1 MRFKKISTRMLAII
15 VPILILSMGILTIIS
30 VRDSSSTI
38 SEQINERM
46 TAELSAAEENIE
58 ESLTGVSTMAETIA
72 HAVKATYK
80 GMGMAGFEQM
90 LGDIIQ
96 SNSIVMGSGIWFE
109 PYVYNKNQE
118 YMGPYIYKDGDKTT
132 VTYDYSNA
140 EYDYFSQDYYT
151 MAKNSTSPII
161 TDPYYDPTS
170 GVIMSSCSAP
180 ILDDDGTFLGC
191 VTVDMELSS
200 VSGMVEGIRVGTNG
214 RAILLDSKGVYL
226 AGVSQDK
233 ISGGQLI
240 TSDSNSSLASAGTTV
255 MSAKS
260 GTTVY
265 TSQEFGTEDI
275 YFTTIPTTGWK
286 VLIQMPQSERDEPVR
301 NLAIIMIVIAAVFI
315 VVEIVIVILQVRGIA
330 KGIGKVKN
338 FAGILAEGDFT
349 VEPIEV
355 RTRDELGVMST
366 SLNDMYDNNK
376 GVISGIA
383 GYSQEIDEASRRLSG
398 ASQELND
405 QFEVIQDQMNN
416 VNEAMMTTSA
426 ATEEVNASTE
436 EVLSNV
442 NLLAGE
448 ADSCMDMSR
457 EIMKRADGIE
467 AQSQASFEMAQKLT
481 REFSERLGESI
492 KDAAVVESISEMADA
507 ISNIAEQVNL
517 LSLNASIEAAR
528 AGDAGRG
535 FAVVA
540 TEIGNLAGST
550 SETVGKIQVTIHQV
564 QEAFSAL
571 TDAANGILGFV
582 QDTVAPDYDNFVKV
596 AEQYGNDAKSFE
608 TASSS
613 ISNMSDNIKSIMSEV
628 TDAIQNIAEAT
639 QDTTNISTQI
649 MDSIEVV
656 SGHVTEV
663 SSMSSSQQQ
672 IADSL
677 AEMVGRFKI

>member
-1 MRFKKISTRMLAII
+1 M
-15 VPILILSMGILTIIS
+15 
-30 VRDSSSTI
+30 
-38 SEQINERM
+38 
-46 TAELSAAEENIE
+46 
-58 ESLTGVSTMAETIA
+58 
-72 HAVKATYK
+72 ATY
-80 GMGMAGFEQM
+80 
-90 LGDIIQ
+90 
-96 SNSIVMGSGIWFE
+96 
-109 PYVYNKNQE
+109 
-118 YMGPYIYKDGDKTT
+118 
-132 VTYDYSNA
+132 
-140 EYDYFSQDYYT
+140 
-151 MAKNSTSPII
+151 STSPII

-240 TSDSNSSLASAGTTV
+240 TSDSNSSLASA
-255 MSAKS
+255 

-596 AEQYGNDAKSFE
+596 AEQYGNDAKSFG

-677 AEMVGRFKI
+677 AEMVGRFKL

>member
-1 MRFKKISTRMLAII
+1 MRFKKISTRMLSII

-109 PYVYNKNQE
+109 PYVYSKNQE
-118 YMGPYIYKDGDKTT
+118 YMGPYIYKDGDRTT

-151 MAKNSTSPII
+151 MAKNSKTPII

-200 VSGMVEGIRVGTNG
+200 VSGMVEGIKVGQNG
-214 RAILLDSKGVYL
+214 RAMLLDSNGTYL
-226 AGVSQDK
+226 AGVSQEK
-233 ISGGQLI
+233 ISAGQRI
-240 TSDSNSSLASAGTTV
+240 TADSNSSLASAGNTI
-255 MSAKS
+255 MSSNS

-265 TSQEFGTEDI
+265 TSAEYGEEDI
-275 YFTTIPTTGWK
+275 YYTTIPTTSWK
-286 VLIQMPQSERDEPVR
+286 VLIQMPQSERDAPVR
-301 NLAIIMIVIAAVFI
+301 QLALIMIVIAVVFI
-315 VVEIVIVILQVRGIA
+315 IVEVIIVILQVRGIA

-338 FAGILAEGDFT
+338 FAGTLAEGDFT
-349 VEPIEV
+349 VEPIEI
-355 RTRDELGVMST
+355 RSQDELGVMST

-398 ASQELND
+398 ASQDLND
-405 QFEVIQDQMNN
+405 QFEVIQEQMNN

-457 EIMKRADGIE
+457 EIMKRADDIE
-467 AQSQASFEMAQKLT
+467 AQSQASFEEAQRLT
-481 REFSERLGESI
+481 AEFSDRLSESI
-492 KDAAVVESISEMADA
+492 KNAAVVASISEMADA
-507 ISNIAEQVNL
+507 ISGIAEQVNL

-550 SETVGKIQVTIHQV
+550 TETVGKIQVTIHQV
-564 QEAFSAL
+564 QDAFSGL

-582 QDTVAPDYDNFVKV
+582 QDTVAPDYDHFVKV

-656 SGHVTEV
+656 SGRVTEV

-672 IADSL
+672 VADSL
-677 AEMVGRFKI
+677 AEMVGKFKL